1 MEEKRKPI
9 IAVDFDGTLCAD
21 CYPGIGAPNR
31 GLIRWLAGE
40 KENGSRLILWTCR
53 CGELLLEAVL
63 WCGRQGLAF
72 DAVNDNL
79 DEIKMRY
86 GSNARKIFA
95 DIYIDDRACVPE
107 AALAWQQGK
116 QADG

>member
-1 MEEKRKPI
+1 MEEKRKAI
-9 IAVDFDGTLCAD
+9 IAVDFDGTLCVD

-31 GLIRWLAGE
+31 RLIRWLTGE

-53 CGELLLEAVL
+53 
-63 WCGRQGLAF
+63 GRQGLAF

>member
-31 GLIRWLAGE
+31 G
-40 KENGSRLILWTCR
+40 LILWTCR